1 MIREIVIVSGKGG
14 TGKTS
19 LAAAFAALAK
29 NGILCDADVDA
40 ADLHLLMQP
49 EVKKRTDFM
58 GGSKA
63 VINPDLC
70 TGCGTCRTLCR
81 FDAISDRYEVDPIRC
96 EGCGVCVDFCPEQ
109 AIDFPVQR
117 CGEWYISATRFGPM
131 VHARLG
137 IAEENSGRLV
147 SLVRKETRQLAEERG
162 LELILTDGPPGIGC
176 PVIAAIGG
184 ATALVIV
191 VEPTV
196 SGIHDMERVVDLA
209 AHFRVPGM
217 VIVNKYD
224 LNVEMTETIE
234 QLAVQR
240 NLVVLGR
247 VPFDPV
253 FTRSMV
259 QGQTLFEYGEETPT
273 RQVVRDIWAK
283 IISSPSMN
291 PLGSWISKQPFNDD
305 GEGFMVRV
313 AIPSEGNGGLDG
325 RRAGHFGH
333 CDVFT
338 CIDVEDGQIQAVHIL
353 PNQEHVQGGCMV
365 PVNLLA
371 QAGVNALVV
380 GGIGMRPLMGFRQ
393 VGIEVY
399 HDGERPEIRPV
410 VEDFLAG
417 RLPRISDD
425 QVCGG
430 GGH

>member
-49 EVKKRTDFM
+49 EVKERTDFM

-291 PLGSWISKQPFNDD
+291 PLGIVDFK
-305 GEGFMVRV
+305 
-313 AIPSEGNGGLDG
+313 
-325 RRAGHFGH
+325 
-333 CDVFT
+333 T
-338 CIDVEDGQIQAVHIL
+338 TIQ
-353 PNQEHVQGGCMV
+353 
-365 PVNLLA
+365 
-371 QAGVNALVV
+371 
-380 GGIGMRPLMGFRQ
+380 
-393 VGIEVY
+393 
-399 HDGERPEIRPV
+399 
-410 VEDFLAG
+410 
-417 RLPRISDD
+417 
-425 QVCGG
+425 
-430 GGH
+430 

>member
-224 LNVEMTETIE
+224 LNVEMTEAIE
-234 QLAVQR
+234 KLAVKR

-259 QGQTLFEYGEETPT
+259 QGQTLFKYGEETPT

-291 PLGSWISKQPFNDD
+291 PLGIVDFK
-305 GEGFMVRV
+305 
-313 AIPSEGNGGLDG
+313 
-325 RRAGHFGH
+325 
-333 CDVFT
+333 T
-338 CIDVEDGQIQAVHIL
+338 TIQ
-353 PNQEHVQGGCMV
+353 
-365 PVNLLA
+365 
-371 QAGVNALVV
+371 
-380 GGIGMRPLMGFRQ
+380 
-393 VGIEVY
+393 
-399 HDGERPEIRPV
+399 
-410 VEDFLAG
+410 
-417 RLPRISDD
+417 
-425 QVCGG
+425 
-430 GGH
+430 

>member
-19 LAAAFAALAK
+19 LTAAFAALAK
-29 NGILCDADVDA
+29 NSILCDADVDA

-49 EVKKRTDFM
+49 EVKEQTDFM

-63 VINPDLC
+63 VIDPDLC

-109 AIDFPVQR
+109 AIGFPVQR
-117 CGEWYISATRFGPM
+117 CGEWYVSATRFGPM

-147 SLVRKETRQLAEERG
+147 SLIRTETKKRAEERG
-162 LELILTDGPPGIGC
+162 LDLILTDGPPGIGC

-209 AHFRVPGM
+209 AHFKVPGM
-217 VIVNKYD
+217 VIVNKFD
-224 LNVEMTETIE
+224 LNVKMTETIE
-234 QLAVQR
+234 KLAVKR
-240 NLVVLGR
+240 NIVVLGR

-253 FTRSMV
+253 FTHSMV
-259 QGQTLFEYGEETPT
+259 QGQNLFEYGEETPT

-283 IISSPSMN
+283 IVSSPSMN
-291 PLGSWISKQPFNDD
+291 PLGIVDFK
-305 GEGFMVRV
+305 
-313 AIPSEGNGGLDG
+313 A
-325 RRAGHFGH
+325 
-333 CDVFT
+333 T
-338 CIDVEDGQIQAVHIL
+338 IQ
-353 PNQEHVQGGCMV
+353 
-365 PVNLLA
+365 
-371 QAGVNALVV
+371 
-380 GGIGMRPLMGFRQ
+380 
-393 VGIEVY
+393 
-399 HDGERPEIRPV
+399 
-410 VEDFLAG
+410 
-417 RLPRISDD
+417 
-425 QVCGG
+425 
-430 GGH
+430 

>member
-49 EVKKRTDFM
+49 EVKERTDFM

-147 SLVRKETRQLAEERG
+147 SLVRTKTRQLAEERG

-259 QGQTLFEYGEETPT
+259 QGQTLFEYGEETAT

-291 PLGSWISKQPFNDD
+291 PLGIVDFK
-305 GEGFMVRV
+305 
-313 AIPSEGNGGLDG
+313 
-325 RRAGHFGH
+325 
-333 CDVFT
+333 T
-338 CIDVEDGQIQAVHIL
+338 TIQ
-353 PNQEHVQGGCMV
+353 
-365 PVNLLA
+365 
-371 QAGVNALVV
+371 
-380 GGIGMRPLMGFRQ
+380 
-393 VGIEVY
+393 
-399 HDGERPEIRPV
+399 
-410 VEDFLAG
+410 
-417 RLPRISDD
+417 
-425 QVCGG
+425 
-430 GGH
+430 